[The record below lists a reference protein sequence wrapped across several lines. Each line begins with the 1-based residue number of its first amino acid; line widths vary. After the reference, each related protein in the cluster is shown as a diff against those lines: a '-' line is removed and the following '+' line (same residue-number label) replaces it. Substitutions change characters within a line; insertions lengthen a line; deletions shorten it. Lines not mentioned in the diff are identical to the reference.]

1 MILVL
6 TGPTGTGKS
15 DMAIS
20 LAKKLDAVI
29 VNADAFQVYKE
40 LGIATAKPSEEM
52 RMQVPHYLYDF
63 VSLDSAYNVYEYQK
77 DLRAV
82 LAEQIQDGRNVIIA
96 GGTGLYIRAGLYDYE
111 FGENADVDLSAYEAL
126 SNEELHDVLAKMDE
140 EEAKKIH
147 PNNRVRVLRA
157 ISLCLSSG
165 RKKSEM
171 IEKQSH
177 KPIYKDLYFYG
188 LTGEREDIYS
198 RTDER
203 VERMFKAGLVEEVS
217 SLSKKYGRET
227 MAFRAI
233 GVKELFPYLDGKQ
246 SLEEAKEAIKKNTR
260 NYVKRQLTFCRH
272 QFDIHWITKEED
284 ILEDLRS
291 KGVSLP

>member
-15 DMAIS
+15 DIAIS

-52 RMQVPHYLYDF
+52 RMQAPHYLYDF

-111 FGENADVDLSAYEAL
+111 FGENADVDLSSYEAL
-126 SNEELHDVLAKMDE
+126 SNEELHDVLTKMDE

-171 IEKQSH
+171 VGEQSH

-203 VERMFKAGLVEEVS
+203 VERMFEAGLVEEVA
-217 SLSKKYGRET
+217 SLSKKYGREA

-284 ILEDLRS
+284 ILIDLRS

>member
-188 LTGEREDIYS
+188 LTGEREDI
-198 RTDER
+198 
-203 VERMFKAGLVEEVS
+203 
-217 SLSKKYGRET
+217 
-227 MAFRAI
+227 
-233 GVKELFPYLDGKQ
+233 
-246 SLEEAKEAIKKNTR
+246 
-260 NYVKRQLTFCRH
+260 
-272 QFDIHWITKEED
+272 
-284 ILEDLRS
+284 
-291 KGVSLP
+291 

>member
-111 FGENADVDLSAYEAL
+111 FGENADVDLSSYEAL
-126 SNEELHDVLAKMDE
+126 SNEELHDVLSKMDE

-171 IEKQSH
+171 VGEQSH

-203 VERMFKAGLVEEVS
+203 VERMFKAGLIEEVA
-217 SLSKKYGRET
+217 SLSKKYGREA